1 MKLKSRAV
9 AVSILIP
16 GLSWACGC
24 GCSLFDVKTSSMLPT
39 GEGGTAYMEYNY
51 VNQSRNWSG
60 SSQAP
65 AEDNGD
71 KQIRTEFYTLGAQ
84 YMFNSKW
91 GIITEVPYANR
102 YFKTT
107 DADSGDIVSVKHSGL
122 GDVRIKGVY
131 SGFSSFMASGLTFGL
146 KLPTGDFKKSGF
158 DRDTQIGT
166 GSTDLLLGGFLRGA
180 LPIGDN
186 WNWFATGQ
194 LDQPF
199 LIQDD
204 YRPGA
209 EINGVAGMYY
219 NGWTVGGV
227 KIAPVAQ
234 AIASH
239 HWHDRGSEAH
249 TADSGYDRFYL
260 SPGIEIDKGNVSLYA
275 DVAMPV
281 YEHYNGNQLEAREL
295 FTVRLSYS
303 F

>member
-1 MKLKSRAV
+1 MKIKSRAF
-9 AVSILIP
+9 AFSIFLP

-24 GCSLFDVKTSSMLPT
+24 GCSLFDVKTSSMFPT
-39 GEGGTAYMEYNY
+39 GEGGTAFLEYNY
-51 VNQSRNWSG
+51 VNQNRNWSG
-60 SSQAP
+60 SSEAP
-65 AEDNGD
+65 AADNAD

-91 GIITEVPYANR
+91 GVITEIPYENR
-102 YFKTT
+102 YFKTST
-107 DADSGDIVSVKHSGL
+107 GSVEHDGL
-122 GDVRIKGVY
+122 GDVRIKGIY
-131 SGFSSFMASGLTFGL
+131 SGFSSFMSSGITFGL

-180 LPIGDN
+180 LPVGDN
-186 WNWFATGQ
+186 WNWFTTGQ

-219 NGWTVGGV
+219 NGWNIGSV

-239 HWHDRGSEAH
+239 HWRDGGSEANS
-249 TADSGYDRFYL
+249 ADTGYDRFLL
-260 SPGIEIDKGNVSLYA
+260 SPGIEIDMGSVSLYA

-281 YEHYNGNQLEAREL
+281 YEYYNGNQLAAREL

>member
-24 GCSLFDVKTSSMLPT
+24 GCSLFDVRTSSMLPVS
-39 GEGGTAYMEYNY
+39 EGGTAYFEYNY
-51 VNQSRNWSG
+51 VNQNRNWSG
-60 SSQAP
+60 SSEAP
-65 AEDNGD
+65 AADNED

-91 GIITEVPYANR
+91 GIITEVPYENR
-102 YFKTT
+102 YFKTDT
-107 DADSGDIVSVKHSGL
+107 ESVRHAGIGDI
-122 GDVRIKGVY
+122 RIKGIY

-146 KLPTGDFKKSGF
+146 KLPTGDFKKSVF

-180 LPIGDN
+180 LPVGNN
-186 WNWFATGQ
+186 WNWFMTGQ

-199 LIQDD
+199 LIQND

-209 EINGVAGMYY
+209 EINGVVGMYY
-219 NGWTVGGV
+219 NGWNIGDV

-234 AIASH
+234 AVGSH
-239 HWHDRGSEAH
+239 HWKDSGSESH
-249 TADSGYDRFYL
+249 SADSGYDRFLL
-260 SPGIEIDKGNVSLYA
+260 SPGVEIGMGNVSLYA

-281 YEHYNGNQLEAREL
+281 YEHYNGNQLAAREL

>member
-1 MKLKSRAV
+1 MKLKRRAF
-9 AVSILIP
+9 AFSIFLP

-91 GIITEVPYANR
+91 GVITEVPYANR

-107 DADSGDIVSVKHSGL
+107 DEDSGDIVSFKHAGL

-131 SGFSSFMASGLTFGL
+131 SGFSSFMSSGVTFGL

-186 WNWFATGQ
+186 WNWFTTGQ

-199 LIQDD
+199 LIQND

-209 EINGVAGMYY
+209 EINGVAGTYY

-249 TADSGYDRFYL
+249 TTDSGYDRSYL
-260 SPGIEIDKGNVSLYA
+260 SPGIEIDRGNVSLYA

>member
-1 MKLKSRAV
+1 MKPKSRAI

-39 GEGGTAYMEYNY
+39 GEGGTAYMECNY

-84 YMFNSKW
+84 YMFNPKW
-91 GIITEVPYANR
+91 GLITEVPYENR
-102 YFKTT
+102 YFKTDT
-107 DADSGDIVSVKHSGL
+107 GSVRHDGIGDI
-122 GDVRIKGVY
+122 RIKGIY

-166 GSTDLLLGGFLRGA
+166 GSTDLLLGGFLRGT
-180 LPIGDN
+180 LPVGDN
-186 WNWFATGQ
+186 WNWFMTGQ

-199 LIQDD
+199 LIQDN

-209 EINGVAGMYY
+209 ELNGVAGMYY
-219 NGWTVGGV
+219 NGWTVGSV
-227 KIAPVAQ
+227 KTAPVVQ
-234 AIASH
+234 AVASH

-249 TADSGYDRFYL
+249 TEDSGYDRFLL
-260 SPGIEIDKGNVSLYA
+260 SPGVEFDMENVSLYA

-281 YEHYNGNQLEAREL
+281 YEHYNGNQLTAREL